1 MLAFRWSGK
10 TFLYALVLSLLA
22 ISCDDLNTPIPT
34 ATEPIPPPRP
44 SDVNIAGH
52 GEASSTPGRRIAFD
66 VTAGGRVV
74 NGRINLHHECT
85 DGRWRVTFDGFEA
98 RIVDNAF
105 LTTVDWENKDKKIIR
120 VGSYTISARFEGR
133 NIVVGGLINSVN
145 DIRKNEEP
153 TGTVCTTVDVAFEGN
168 KEE

>member
-1 MLAFRWSGK
+1 M
-10 TFLYALVLSLLA
+10 
-22 ISCDDLNTPIPT
+22 
-34 ATEPIPPPRP
+34 
-44 SDVNIAGH
+44 
-52 GEASSTPGRRIAFD
+52 
-66 VTAGGRVV
+66 

-120 VGSYTISARFEGR
+120 VGSYTISGRFEGR
-133 NIVVGGLINSVN
+133 SIVVGGLINSVN